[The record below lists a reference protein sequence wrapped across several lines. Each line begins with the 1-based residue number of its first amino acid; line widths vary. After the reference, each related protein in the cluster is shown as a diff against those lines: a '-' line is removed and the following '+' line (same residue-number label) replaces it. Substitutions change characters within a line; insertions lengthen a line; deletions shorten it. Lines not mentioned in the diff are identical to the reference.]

1 MESLNQEELEKL
13 EKERQ
18 NIYLTIKT
26 LNIIIGILIV
36 AIIFTL
42 LKNTSLLFDQKS
54 FASLFEKQQNT
65 TSQIFTPTLK
75 ILIISSIALIVL
87 ISINQRLKKT
97 IKDKISKAIYMP
109 EFKEKDA
116 NFNHERGLTYKEVTA
131 SKLFPYP
138 NRFESNNLVQGK
150 ISGFLYRASNIT
162 LWKRERKGKD
172 VEETVIF
179 DGRMY
184 IIRTPFYK
192 KSVILKPK
200 NNKENPLNIAILL
213 AVALSVFA
221 FGMVVVIPRM
231 LSSSVPSLFP
241 SSSNNVQIPEEA
253 INKASQQNL
262 KFVMILVG
270 VVIALILISL
280 IFNLL
285 SKEMSK
291 GKKKYKKAQL
301 ESQQFN
307 KYFDIE
313 TTDQIELRKTLT
325 PAIMEKIINLKDSI
339 GEFYLSIIGNRV
351 FFAFPRPFNIRYDK
365 PIQELIEEA
374 RKSTER
380 EMETTKSIIETLKLE
395 EEKMKKGI

>member
-1 MESLNQEELEKL
+1 VENLNQEELEKL

-26 LNIIIGILIV
+26 LNIIIGILII

-54 FASLFEKQQNT
+54 FASLFEKQQNAT
-65 TSQIFTPTLK
+65 IQIFTPTLK
-75 ILIISSIALIVL
+75 ILIISSIALIIL

-109 EFKEKDA
+109 KFKEKDA
-116 NFNHERGLTYKEVTA
+116 NFDHERGLTYKEVIA

-192 KSVILKPK
+192 KSVILRPK

-221 FGMVVVIPRM
+221 FAIVVMVPKV
-231 LSSSVPSLFP
+231 LSSSIPSLFP
-241 SSSNNVQIPEEA
+241 SSSNNIQIPEEA
-253 INKASQQNL
+253 INRTSQQNL

-270 VVIALILISL
+270 VVVALILISL
-280 IFNLL
+280 TFNLL
-285 SKEMSK
+285 FKRK
-291 GKKKYKKAQL
+291 RRYKKAQL
-301 ESQQFN
+301 ESNQFN

-325 PAIMEKIINLKDSI
+325 PAIMEKIINLRDSI

-351 FFAFPRPFNIRYDK
+351 FFAFPRPFNIRYDR

-374 RKSTER
+374 KESTER
-380 EMETTKSIIETLKLE
+380 EIETIKSIIETLKLE